1 MSKKQQPLD
10 IVVKDAEQIPLSGSD
25 LERITENKSNI
36 IKYSDLHQYN
46 SIDDVFEGKESVI
59 ILYLKKSNFG
69 HWCAL
74 FKAPWKPETLYFFD
88 SYAFQMDQEIAFA
101 DEQLRLH
108 QGKQVPHLTH
118 LVQKSNYYLEQ
129 NKFQYQ
135 SKQHDINTCGRWA
148 AHRLRH
154 MDMTGSEYKTYM
166 AKNSHYS
173 PDFWVSVLTIPS

>member
-1 MSKKQQPLD
+1 MSKQQPLD
-10 IVVKDAEQIPLSGSD
+10 KIVRNAEQIPLSGSD
-25 LERITENKSNI
+25 IEQITEGKANI
-36 IKYSDLHQYN
+36 IKYSDLHQYS
-46 SIDDVFEGKESVI
+46 SIDEVFGSKEAII

-69 HWCAL
+69 HWCCI